1 MARLKL
7 TGWKW
12 LILGPLL
19 VAFVVGAACGDEA
32 TPAPVQPSGIT
43 AEDVESA
50 VKSAVGEAVGEAV
63 GQAVEEAVGDT
74 VSAEEIAGMVN
85 EAVAGI
91 DIPEGVSAETVSML
105 VSEAVKGIEIPEG
118 VSAEEIDKMVRDA
131 TAAAAAEA
139 EPGVTADDLAMAIEE
154 AVAAA
159 VADASEIQIEDI
171 IERIATPVAMGRFT
185 AKVPEY
191 VSRGKYGGTPSFG
204 ATSDPGFLDLHF
216 SASIN
221 SGLVVAAPMYN
232 GLVEYDPVNY
242 GEIIGD
248 LATGWEKSADGG
260 TYRFFIHPEAK
271 WTDGTAVTAQ
281 DVVFSLDRIV
291 DPDAVR
297 PRAGAALKPF
307 YARGNARVVDEKTV
321 DVGIK
326 FPSAAFMSWLAFP
339 YLKMYPAH
347 VAGNLT
353 QEEINCCHEN
363 MIGSGPFLFKELE
376 RGNFIE
382 WERNPNYF
390 KEGLPFFDG
399 YKSFLFRDRLRMVA
413 SMKTEQLMAWTAA
426 FQGAPTY
433 DVFQQLEE
441 DTGGKVKAIRLPG
454 VSHPGLI
461 LNWTKPPL
469 DNPNVRKAIML
480 VLDRVELIKAVFKGF
495 GRQGTF
501 LPGGASVEE
510 AEANWPGWRYVD
522 ADGNLLTTDPVQVP
536 GARKHPDD
544 IAEAVR
550 LIDEAGARGFK
561 GTFMVFSNA
570 DAVARADLVSRQLKK
585 HFDWDLTVKP
595 LDLAAA
601 SVERNAGRFDI
612 HSDGHGLELKDPNAL
627 LGQMYLA
634 GGGRNPLG
642 WHDPR
647 IDVLAE
653 EQLRAPNP
661 AARKAKVLEIET
673 ILREEGIAQW
683 IPEAWLQVQGG
694 MNVQIRNFH
703 IPAVTDLVTWHSP
716 AAQKEHLWFDPKAQP
731 DWGLGP

>member
-1 MARLKL
+1 MACLKL
-7 TGWKW
+7 PGWKW
-12 LILGPLL
+12 LLFGSLL
-19 VAFVVGAACGDEA
+19 AVFLVGAACGDDA

-43 AEDVESA
+43 AADVESA
-50 VKSAVGEAVGEAV
+50 VKSAVGEAVG
-63 GQAVEEAVGDT
+63 DT
-74 VSAEEIAGMVN
+74 VSAAEIAGMVN
-85 EAVAGI
+85 EAVTGI
-91 DIPEGVSAETVSML
+91 DIPEGVSAEDVGML
-105 VSEAVKGIEIPEG
+105 VNEAVKGIEIPEG
-118 VSAEEIDKMVRDA
+118 VSAEEIDRMVKEA
-131 TAAAAAEA
+131 TEGAIAGAEA
-139 EPGVTADDLAMAIEE
+139 GVTSEELAMAIDKAVSD
-154 AVAAA
+154 AVAQATDIQ
-159 VADASEIQIEDI
+159 VGEIL
-171 IERIATPVAMGRFT
+171 ERIATPVAMGRFT

-242 GEIIGD
+242 SEIIGD

-570 DAVARADLVSRQLKK
+570 DAVARADLVARQLKK
-585 HFDWDLTVKP
+585 HFDWDLTVRP

-653 EQLRAPNP
+653 EQLRAPN
-661 AARKAKVLEIET
+661 ADARKAKVLEIEA

-683 IPEAWLQVQGG
+683 VPLGWIPVNGAL
-694 MNVQIRNFH
+694 NVKIRNFH
-703 IPAVTDLVTWHSP
+703 LPKASDVG
-716 AAQKEHLWFDPKAQP
+716 AAWNVIHKKEHLWFNPDAQS
-731 DWGLGP
+731 DWGLGE